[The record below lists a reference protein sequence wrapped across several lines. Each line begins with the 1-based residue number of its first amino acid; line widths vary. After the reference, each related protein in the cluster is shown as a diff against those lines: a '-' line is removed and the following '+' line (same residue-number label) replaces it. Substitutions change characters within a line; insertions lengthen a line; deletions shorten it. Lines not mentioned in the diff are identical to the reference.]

1 MLMLFFPVNC
11 ETYEASVG
19 FVGSTLIGR
28 SQLKVS
34 TSTCSAPVHTVT
46 SDWFCR
52 TTGASTGSRAVTNS
66 KCRRHLNITGEE
78 NKIIEWDCCLIGV
91 HLFPW
96 LIYIFDRFKPSRS
109 SWTGNKPISQPKA
122 TLSNFQ
128 HLMSAGFLT
137 YICGESWCDIEGYR
151 EREMAGGCVQAGL

>member
-1 MLMLFFPVNC
+1 MLMLFVPVNW

-78 NKIIEWDCCLIGV
+78 NKNSEWECCLFSAY
-91 HLFPW
+91 LFSLLTYVW
-96 LIYIFDRFKPSRS
+96 YNRFKTPGSGWSR
-109 SWTGNKPISQPKA
+109 NRPINQPKLNYV
-122 TLSNFQ
+122 TWYFFFEWRISNLYPWWILAW
-128 HLMSAGFLT
+128 H
-137 YICGESWCDIEGYR
+137 
-151 EREMAGGCVQAGL
+151 